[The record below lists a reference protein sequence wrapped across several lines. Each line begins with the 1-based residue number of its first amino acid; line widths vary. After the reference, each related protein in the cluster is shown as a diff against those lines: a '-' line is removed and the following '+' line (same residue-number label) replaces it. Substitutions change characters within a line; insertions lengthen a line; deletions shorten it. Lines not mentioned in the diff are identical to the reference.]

1 MIIHHATIITM
12 DPANRILENGA
23 IRIQGDT
30 IGDIGTSREILKKYS
45 DPERLDAKGKILMPG
60 LINAHT
66 HLYSAFARGMTLK
79 DAPPKDFIH
88 ILERL
93 WWRLDNALDEEAV
106 RLSAFFPLI
115 QAIRRGTTTLIDHH
129 SSPKAIEGSLNVIAQ
144 VYEQMGL
151 RGVLCYEV
159 SDRDGIAARTKGI
172 EENRR
177 FLEQCVK
184 THPSLLR
191 ALFGLHASFTLSD
204 ESLHTCAEIG
214 RSLNAGFHVHCAEA
228 ASDLEY
234 ARSHFGKTVVERF
247 HDAEI
252 LGPKTIAA
260 HCVHITDKDM
270 DLLRDTKTNIVH
282 NPRSNMNNAV
292 GCAPVMEMVKRG
304 IRVCLG
310 TDGMSSDMMDEL
322 KMGILIHKHVAAD
335 PRVGW
340 NEMFALLFQ
349 NNARLASDLFGA
361 KIGAI
366 EKGAKADAI
375 LLDYHP
381 PTPLVPENLFGHIL
395 YGFADAPVDS
405 TIVAGRILMQN
416 KVIPGINEEELS
428 ARARDVA
435 RKVWQR
441 F

>member
-1 MIIHHATIITM
+1 MIIHHATLITM
-12 DPANRILENGA
+12 DSENRILENGA

-30 IGDIGTSREILKKYS
+30 IADVGTTQEILKKYF
-45 DPERLDAKGKILMPG
+45 DPDRMDAKGKILMPG

-66 HLYSAFARGMTLK
+66 HLYSTFARGMALK
-79 DAPPKDFIH
+79 DTPPKDFVH

-93 WWRLDNALDEEAV
+93 WWRLDKALDEEAV
-106 RLSAFFPLI
+106 RLSAFFPLL
-115 QAIRRGTTTLIDHH
+115 QAIRCGTTTLIDHH
-129 SSPKAIEGSLNVIAQ
+129 SSPRAIEGSLDVIAH

-151 RGVLCYEV
+151 RGILCYEV
-159 SDRDGIAARTKGI
+159 SDRDGHAARNKGI

-177 FLEQCVK
+177 FLEQCEK
-184 THPSLLR
+184 MHPPLLC

-204 ESLHTCAEIG
+204 ETLHTCAEIG
-214 RSLNAGFHVHCAEA
+214 RSFNAGFHVHCAEA

-234 ARSHFGKTVVERF
+234 AREYFGKTVVERF
-247 HDAEI
+247 HNAEI
-252 LGPKTIAA
+252 LGPKTITA

-270 DLLRDTKTNIVH
+270 DLLRDTKTNVVH

-292 GCAPVMEMVKRG
+292 GCAPVPEMVRRG

-310 TDGMSSDMMDEL
+310 TDGMSANMMDEL
-322 KMGILIHKHVAAD
+322 KMGVLIHKHVAAD

-349 NNARLASDLFGA
+349 NNARLASELFEA
-361 KIGAI
+361 KIGVI
-366 EKGAKADAI
+366 EKGAMADVI
-375 LLDYHP
+375 LLDYYP

-395 YGFADAPVDS
+395 FGLADAPVDT

-416 KVIPGINEEELS
+416 KEIPGINEQDLS
-428 ARARDVA
+428 ARAREIA